1 MSIREDVSQ
10 FCQKVSVNV
19 VFTGQVQMIPLFR
32 EHVGFWT
39 KERKKSLR
47 VGILFL
53 IVALFIQFVAHQYS
67 EKSATSFVGDLFLDN
82 LPVVDFSYIIV
93 NGAFLAIIIGLFLII
108 LKPRYLVFSLKV
120 VSFFIVTRAFFVT
133 LTHIGIYPS
142 QITLGDSPIDQFY
155 MFLNLQDGFFF
166 SGHTGMPFLGAL
178 IFWNEKFWRY
188 FFIAVSILFGTAA
201 LFAHVHYSIDVF
213 AAPFMTYA
221 IFKFAELEL
230 FKKDYAT
237 MRE

>member
-1 MSIREDVSQ
+1 
-10 FCQKVSVNV
+10 
-19 VFTGQVQMIPLFR
+19 MIHIFS
-32 EHVGFWT
+32 EHIGFWT
-39 KERKKSLR
+39 KERKKSLC
-47 VGILFL
+47 VGILF
-53 IVALFIQFVAHQYS
+53 IIAALFVQSAAHRYS
-67 EKSATSFVGDLFLDN
+67 AKSATNFVGDLFLDN
-82 LPVVDFSYIIV
+82 LPVVDLSYIIV
-93 NGAFLAIIIGLFLII
+93 NGAFLALILGTALVVI
-108 LKPRYLVFSLKV
+108 KPRYLIFSLKV

-155 MFLNLQDGFFF
+155 MLLNLQDGFFF

-237 MRE
+237 MRGE